1 MKLLSLCLCL
11 LLAAASADNWAA
23 VGKEKRVLI
32 EGWNAYLHS
41 YSIVNAF
48 HMAHLYP
55 YTLNQSTAQS
65 GAGIKGRASVCD
77 RVPGDGLGDLV
88 ETDVKSRPCRLRL
101 HFLELPPY
109 LSRWRPHDRSFMFD
123 NSSHIENVEKIPH
136 LRIPIPQNSL
146 SQHWV
151 PPPEALY
158 DLIKTHV
165 DERGVEHYEL
175 HWRFDAVFRIGAPLN
190 IHLPQVPPNT
200 DKKVITTVGSAPRI
214 FNFITSEDRRL
225 YDKDSQGGNLNDW
238 YQRCSRGF
246 MIPLTPSRWSLK
258 AITDLGINNAIVIPH
273 GVDMSVMHPNRRAE
287 AVAYHKKAGLP
298 SAMINDPRSFVFMI
312 AGSMTPNK
320 NAQGLIHAFY
330 MLAKSN
336 PHVYLIMKLQNTLY
350 SAIQNVEKE
359 IVRLE
364 GMGAMDYSRRKDIA
378 DRVFYIDQDM
388 SPSQLA
394 TLYNLADVYI
404 SPFHAEAFNMPVL
417 EAMACGLP
425 IIVPDGGPVIDF
437 WYPPSTIRIKSE
449 MMRLGDYHQ
458 AMAMHSGDIAMA
470 MKRAIVHRVQLKRA
484 ALRGVRVHVPKFS
497 WASVARRL
505 AFVLS
510 DPKLYPKQPKVAST
524 PECSGDQCP
533 APKTI

>member
-200 DKKVITTVGSAPRI
+200 DKKVITTVVRDVFVLPTHI
-214 FNFITSEDRRL
+214 FFNSFIS
-225 YDKDSQGGNLNDW
+225 
-238 YQRCSRGF
+238 
-246 MIPLTPSRWSLK
+246 LTDCFCR
-258 AITDLGINNAIVIPH
+258 
-273 GVDMSVMHPNRRAE
+273 
-287 AVAYHKKAGLP
+287 
-298 SAMINDPRSFVFMI
+298 DPRLEFS
-312 AGSMTPNK
+312 
-320 NAQGLIHAFY
+320 
-330 MLAKSN
+330 
-336 PHVYLIMKLQNTLY
+336 TL
-350 SAIQNVEKE
+350 SHLKTVVSTTRTLREVISTTGISV
-359 IVRLE
+359 VR
-364 GMGAMDYSRRKDIA
+364 A
-378 DRVFYIDQDM
+378 
-388 SPSQLA
+388 
-394 TLYNLADVYI
+394 
-404 SPFHAEAFNMPVL
+404 VL
-417 EAMACGLP
+417 
-425 IIVPDGGPVIDF
+425 
-437 WYPPSTIRIKSE
+437 
-449 MMRLGDYHQ
+449 
-458 AMAMHSGDIAMA
+458 
-470 MKRAIVHRVQLKRA
+470 
-484 ALRGVRVHVPKFS
+484 
-497 WASVARRL
+497 
-505 AFVLS
+505 
-510 DPKLYPKQPKVAST
+510 
-524 PECSGDQCP
+524 
-533 APKTI
+533 